1 MGASGEG
8 GTCDRDPRCR
18 DRSRGEVRLDRR
30 SARPPSR
37 ARSARCQAAQGDAR
51 HIHRRRGPQRGPA
64 ALRFDV
70 PARAGTHAPPVA
82 RCAGPS
88 RGRCV
93 TLVNWKIVRRVGLV
107 AVLAIVLYYVVTLA
121 QVWWAARHD
130 DTRPS
135 EAIVVLGAA
144 QFNGRPSDVF
154 RARLDHAADLYRR
167 RVAPTIVVTGGKQ
180 TGDQFTEATS
190 GANYLHG
197 KGVPDAAILRETT
210 SRTSWESLSAA
221 ARVLDNRSAKKVVL
235 VSDPFHALRI
245 RSIANEL
252 GLDAVTSPT
261 RSSPISGV

>member
-1 MGASGEG
+1 V
-8 GTCDRDPRCR
+8 TINWRL
-18 DRSRGEVRLDRR
+18 VRRIGYVVLL
-30 SARPPSR
+30 
-37 ARSARCQAAQGDAR
+37 
-51 HIHRRRGPQRGPA
+51 A
-64 ALRFDV
+64 AL
-70 PARAGTHAPPVA
+70 
-82 RCAGPS
+82 
-88 RGRCV
+88 
-93 TLVNWKIVRRVGLV
+93 
-107 AVLAIVLYYVVTLA
+107 LYYVVTFV

-144 QFNGRPSDVF
+144 QFNGRPSSVF
-154 RARLDHAADLYRR
+154 KARLDHTADLYRR
-167 RVAPTIVVTGGKQ
+167 RVAPLVVVTGGKQ

-221 ARVLDNRSAKKVVL
+221 ARVLRDRGEKKVVL

-261 RSSPISGV
+261 RNSPISGFEEWRRFLSEALRVGVGRIVGFGRLARGANRVGRLVPGLGSMAVPSGVV

>member
-1 MGASGEG
+1 M
-8 GTCDRDPRCR
+8 
-18 DRSRGEVRLDRR
+18 
-30 SARPPSR
+30 
-37 ARSARCQAAQGDAR
+37 
-51 HIHRRRGPQRGPA
+51 
-64 ALRFDV
+64 
-70 PARAGTHAPPVA
+70 
-82 RCAGPS
+82 
-88 RGRCV
+88 

-144 QFNGRPSDVF
+144 QFNGRPSAVF
-154 RARLDHAADLYRR
+154 RARLDHAADLYHE
-167 RVAPTIVVTGGKQ
+167 RVAPLIVVTGGKQ
-180 TGDQFTEATS
+180 VGDQFTEATS

-197 KGVPDAAILRETT
+197 KGVPDSAILRETT
-210 SRTSWESLSAA
+210 SRTSWESLAAA

-261 RSSPISGV
+261 RSSPISGFDEWRRFLSEALRVAAGRIVGFGRLARGTDRVGRLVPGLGTMAVPSGVV